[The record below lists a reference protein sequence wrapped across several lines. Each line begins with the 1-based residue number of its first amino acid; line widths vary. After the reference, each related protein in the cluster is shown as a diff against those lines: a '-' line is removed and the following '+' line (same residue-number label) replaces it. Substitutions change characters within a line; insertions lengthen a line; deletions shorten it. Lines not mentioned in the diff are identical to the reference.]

1 MSKKKKKDPTSLDLV
16 LASLQKEFGKESI
29 YQLNGMTVP
38 EIARISSGSLLV
50 DEALGGGYPKGRIV
64 EILGPESSGKSTLML
79 HLVAEAQKAGGL
91 CAFVDAE
98 NALDIGYAKSLGVD
112 VDSLIISQPSSGEEA
127 LRIAEH
133 LTRTGKLAVIVID
146 SVAAL
151 VPKAEIEGEIGDNH
165 VGRQARLMS
174 QALRALAPL
183 ANKTETIIA
192 FVNQYRMKIGVMFG
206 DPRTTPGGQALK
218 YYSSQRIEIARKAVN
233 KDPTTGEVLSIRS
246 RVKVIKNKV
255 AAPFREAEFNIIFGE
270 GIDTY
275 SEILELAIEK
285 DLIAKSGAWYHL
297 NDEERV
303 QGTLNMVRYLKAN
316 PDYTEKI
323 ISRLRSGTD
332 KVETC

>member
-1 MSKKKKKDPTSLDLV
+1 MPKKKSIKSESSDIDIV

-29 YQLNGMTVP
+29 YQLNGVSAP
-38 EIARISSGSLLV
+38 SIPRISSGSISI
-50 DEALGGGYPKGRIV
+50 DKALGGGYPKGRII
-64 EILGPESSGKSTLML
+64 EIVGPESSGKSTLML
-79 HLVAEAQKAGGL
+79 HLVAEAQKSGGV

-98 NALDIGYAKSLGVD
+98 NALDINYAKDLGVD
-112 VDSLIISQPSSGEEA
+112 IDSLIISQPSSGEEA

-133 LTRTGKLAVIVID
+133 LTRTGKLSVVVVD

-183 ANKTETIIA
+183 ANKTDTIIA

-218 YYSSQRIEIARKAVN
+218 YYASQRVEIARKAVN

-255 AAPFREAEFNIIFGE
+255 AAPFREAEFNIVFGK
-270 GIDTY
+270 GIDSL
-275 SEILELAIEK
+275 SEILDLAVEN
-285 DLIAKSGAWYHL
+285 DLISKSGAWYHL
-297 NDEERV
+297 SDEERV
-303 QGTLNMVRYLKAN
+303 HGMLNMRSYLEGN
-316 PDYTEKI
+316 PEYAESLKSKI
-323 ISRLRSGTD
+323 LIA
-332 KVETC
+332 

>member
-1 MSKKKKKDPTSLDLV
+1 MPKKKSSKLESSDIDIV

-29 YQLNGMTVP
+29 YQLNGVSAP
-38 EIARISSGSLLV
+38 SIPKISSGSISI
-50 DEALGGGYPKGRIV
+50 DKALGGGYPKGRII
-64 EILGPESSGKSTLML
+64 EIVGPESSGKSTLML
-79 HLVAEAQKAGGL
+79 HLVAEAQKSGGV

-98 NALDIGYAKSLGVD
+98 NALDINYAKDLGVD
-112 VDSLIISQPSSGEEA
+112 IDSLIISQPSSGEEA

-133 LTRTGKLAVIVID
+133 LTRTGKLSVVVVD

-183 ANKTETIIA
+183 ANKTDTIIA

-218 YYSSQRIEIARKAVN
+218 YYASQRVEIARKAVN

-255 AAPFREAEFNIIFGE
+255 AAPFREAEFNIVFGK
-270 GIDTY
+270 GIDSL
-275 SEILELAIEK
+275 SEILDLAVEN
-285 DLIAKSGAWYHL
+285 DLISKSGAWYHL
-297 NDEERV
+297 SDEERV
-303 QGTLNMVRYLKAN
+303 HGMLNMRSYLEGN
-316 PDYTEKI
+316 PEYAESLKSKI
-323 ISRLRSGTD
+323 LIA
-332 KVETC
+332 

>member
-1 MSKKKKKDPTSLDLV
+1 MSKKKKKDSASLDLV

-38 EIARISSGSLLV
+38 EIARVSSGSLLV
-50 DEALGGGYPKGRIV
+50 DEALGGGYPRGRII

-275 SEILELAIEK
+275 SEILELAVEK

-303 QGTLNMVRYLKAN
+303 LSL
-316 PDYTEKI
+316 I
-323 ISRLRSGTD
+323 HI
-332 KVETC
+332 

>member
-1 MSKKKKKDPTSLDLV
+1 MAKKKKDSSQSLDIV

-29 YQLNGMTVP
+29 YQLNGVAVP
-38 EIARISSGSLLV
+38 EIERISSGSLLV
-50 DEALGGGYPKGRIV
+50 DAALGGGYPKGRIV

-127 LRIAEH
+127 LRIVEH
-133 LTRTGKLAVIVID
+133 LSRTGRLSVIVVD

-174 QALRALAPL
+174 QALRALAPV
-183 ANKTETIIA
+183 ANKTDTIIA

-218 YYSSQRIEIARKAVN
+218 YYTSQRIEISRKAVN
-233 KDPTTGEVLSIRS
+233 KDPSTGEVLSIRS

-255 AAPFREAEFNIIFGE
+255 AAPFREAEFNIIFGK

-275 SEILELAIEK
+275 TEILDLAVEK
-285 DLIAKSGAWYHL
+285 DIIAKSGAWYIL
-297 NDEERV
+297 NEDEKI
-303 QGTLNMVRYLKAN
+303 QGTLNMVEYLKDN
-316 PDYTEKI
+316 LEFTENIK
-323 ISRLRSGTD
+323 SKLTD
-332 KVETC
+332 KSAKVEA

>member
-275 SEILELAIEK
+275 SETV
-285 DLIAKSGAWYHL
+285 SYTHL
-297 NDEERV
+297 R
-303 QGTLNMVRYLKAN
+303 AH
-316 PDYTEKI
+316 
-323 ISRLRSGTD
+323 
-332 KVETC
+332 ET

>member
-1 MSKKKKKDPTSLDLV
+1 MPKKKNSKSDSSDIDIV

-29 YQLNGMTVP
+29 YQLNGVSVP
-38 EIARISSGSLLV
+38 SIPKISSGSISI
-50 DEALGGGYPKGRIV
+50 DKALGGGYPKGRII
-64 EILGPESSGKSTLML
+64 EIVGPESSGKSTLML
-79 HLVAEAQKAGGL
+79 HLVAEAQKEGGM

-98 NALDIGYAKSLGVD
+98 NALDVSYAKDLGVD

-127 LRIAEH
+127 LRITEH
-133 LTRTGKLAVIVID
+133 LTRTGKLSVVVVD

-183 ANKTETIIA
+183 ANKTGTIIA

-255 AAPFREAEFNIIFGE
+255 ASPFREAEFNIVFGQ
-270 GIDTY
+270 GIDSL
-275 SEILELAIEK
+275 SEILDLAVEN
-285 DLIAKSGAWYHL
+285 DLISKSGAWYHL
-297 NDEERV
+297 SDEERV
-303 QGTLNMVRYLKAN
+303 HGMLNMRSYLQGN
-316 PDYTEKI
+316 PEYTE
-323 ISRLRSGTD
+323 SLRSQILVG
-332 KVETC
+332 